1 MATQKKSSTTKKTT
15 KKASTKKKEEN
26 PIDDVISADIVEPVD
41 KVIGDDENLGAADTD
56 NVETPKESASMDS
69 VEKAI
74 ESVDTTIDSSEIEDE
89 INEGLENALKP
100 LNEVNSMIKNLE
112 DNQKKVEQKIKD
124 DPQSAQKV
132 IDDEIKRVKKLKA
145 EAEKELK
152 KNNTIRFSGWWNGM
166 GYEF

>member
-1 MATQKKSSTTKKTT
+1 MATQKKSGTSAKTT
-15 KKASTKKKEEN
+15 KKASTKKKEEK
-26 PIDDVISADIVEPVD
+26 PIDDVVSADIVEPVND
-41 KVIGDDENLGAADTD
+41 VIGDDENLGAVDTD
-56 NVETPKESASMDS
+56 NVEAPKENTSMDS

-89 INEGLENALKP
+89 INEGMENALKP
-100 LNEVNSMIKNLE
+100 LNEVNSMIKDLE
-112 DNQKKVEQKIKD
+112 DNQKKVEQQIKD
-124 DPQSAQKV
+124 NPQSAQKV

-152 KNNTIRFSGWWNGM
+152 KNNAIRFSGWWNGM

>member
-26 PIDDVISADIVEPVD
+26 PIEDVISADIVEPVNE
-41 KVIGDDENLGAADTD
+41 VIGDDENLGAVDTD

-89 INEGLENALKP
+89 INEGIENALKP
-100 LNEVNSMIKNLE
+100 LNEVNSMIKDLE
-112 DNQKKVEQKIKD
+112 DNQKKVEQQIKD